1 MCNGESTES
10 VLFTTTNTDGA
21 TTYNWTNDNTTI
33 GLPIAGG
40 TGDIGSFVVT
50 NETSESQTATFVVT
64 PIYTN
69 AGVSC
74 EGPTETFSITVNPT
88 AQVNAIEDQ
97 DLCEGE
103 VTAPIEF
110 TTTNTDGITT
120 YEWTNTNP
128 LIGLADSGIGN
139 IPSFEV
145 LNDAANS
152 QNAIITVTPT
162 YTNNGVECTGPSE
175 TFVLTVNPGA
185 QVNPIDNQILCNDEL
200 QIRFNLPH

>member
-1 MCNGESTES
+1 M
-10 VLFTTTNTDGA
+10 
-21 TTYNWTNDNTTI
+21 
-33 GLPIAGG
+33 
-40 TGDIGSFVVT
+40 
-50 NETSESQTATFVVT
+50 VT

-74 EGPTETFSITVNPT
+74 EGQTETFTITVNPT

-152 QNAIITVTPT
+152 QNAIITVTPP
-162 YTNNGVECTGPSE
+162 YTNNGVECT
-175 TFVLTVNPGA
+175 
-185 QVNPIDNQILCNDEL
+185 
-200 QIRFNLPH
+200 

>member
-1 MCNGESTES
+1 MSR
-10 VLFTTTNTDGA
+10 
-21 TTYNWTNDNTTI
+21 
-33 GLPIAGG
+33 GL
-40 TGDIGSFVVT
+40 GDVYKRQ
-50 NETSESQTATFVVT
+50 SESQTATFVVT
-64 PIYTN
+64 PVYSN
-69 AGVSC
+69 GGVSC
-74 EGPTETFSITVNPT
+74 EGLTETFTITVNPT
-88 AQVNAIEDQ
+88 AQVNATDDQ

-110 TTTNTDGITT
+110 TTINTDGTTT

-185 QVNPIDNQILCNDEL
+185 QVNPVDNQILCDGEL
-200 QIRFNLPH
+200 TCLLYTSPSPRDTG

>member
-1 MCNGESTES
+1 MPP
-10 VLFTTTNTDGA
+10 
-21 TTYNWTNDNTTI
+21 Y
-33 GLPIAGG
+33 
-40 TGDIGSFVVT
+40 
-50 NETSESQTATFVVT
+50 
-64 PIYTN
+64 
-69 AGVSC
+69 
-74 EGPTETFSITVNPT
+74 EGFEF
-88 AQVNAIEDQ
+88 
-97 DLCEGE
+97 
-103 VTAPIEF
+103 IEF
-110 TTTNTDGITT
+110 TTSNTDWITT
-120 YEWTNTNP
+120 YDWTNTNP

-200 QIRFNLPH
+200 TDPIQFTTLNTDGVTEYNWTNTNTSIGLRFLRIRYTNTRIWIVNQSSSFHVIAMKRWNCC

>member
-1 MCNGESTES
+1 MDVVVDQVLCNGESTDS
-10 VLFTTTNTDGA
+10 ILFTSTNTDGA

-50 NETSESQTATFVVT
+50 NDTSESQTATFVVT
-64 PIYTN
+64 PVYSN
-69 AGVSC
+69 GGVSC
-74 EGPTETFSITVNPT
+74 EGLTETFTITVNPT
-88 AQVNAIEDQ
+88 AQVNATDDQ
-97 DLCEGE
+97 DLCAGE

-110 TTTNTDGITT
+110 TTINTDGTT
-120 YEWTNTNP
+120 SYEWTNTNP
-128 LIGLADSGIGN
+128 LIGLAESGIGN

-162 YTNNGVECTGPSE
+162 YTNNGVE
-175 TFVLTVNPGA
+175 
-185 QVNPIDNQILCNDEL
+185 
-200 QIRFNLPH
+200 